1 MPIEV
6 RREQALDA
14 ALQLIAESGYGS
26 ITMEAIARRARLAKP
41 VLYNAYP
48 GLGPLLAALLEREQ
62 QRGLQALAAAM
73 PPHPVESDPAAL
85 LLSWL
90 STLAEVIAAD
100 PRPWRL
106 ILVPPDETPEVVRA
120 RVEAGRAF
128 ALTQI
133 HAAVGAML
141 DRPRASKLDS
151 ELTAEMVLAM
161 AEHGAKLLIDDPA
174 RYPPERLV
182 GYARSLL
189 GALTT

>member
-1 MPIEV
+1 M
-6 RREQALDA
+6 
-14 ALQLIAESGYGS
+14 
-26 ITMEAIARRARLAKP
+26 
-41 VLYNAYP
+41 
-48 GLGPLLAALLEREQ
+48 
-62 QRGLQALAAAM
+62 
-73 PPHPVESDPAAL
+73 
-85 LLSWL
+85 
-90 STLAEVIAAD
+90 
-100 PRPWRL
+100 
-106 ILVPPDETPEVVRA
+106 
-120 RVEAGRAF
+120 EAGRAF